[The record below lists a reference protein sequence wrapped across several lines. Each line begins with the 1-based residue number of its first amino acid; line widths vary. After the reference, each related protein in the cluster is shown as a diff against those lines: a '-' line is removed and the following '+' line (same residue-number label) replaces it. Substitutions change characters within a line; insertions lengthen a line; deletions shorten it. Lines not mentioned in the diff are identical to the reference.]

1 MAEITILAVDDND
14 ALRYSL
20 SRTLQ
25 GGGYRVIEA
34 RNGAEALQLAD
45 QSPDL
50 ITLDVRLF
58 DVDYLAGFRCCW
70 NRSLS

>member
-25 GGGYRVIEA
+25 GGGDRVIEA
-34 RNGAEALQLAD
+34 RNGAEALEC
-45 QSPDL
+45 
-50 ITLDVRLF
+50 
-58 DVDYLAGFRCCW
+58 G
-70 NRSLS
+70 SLGEVLKSLLPLKVLSFKPQYP

>member
-34 RNGAEALQLAD
+34 RTGAEALELAD
-45 QSPDL
+45 Q
-50 ITLDVRLF
+50 
-58 DVDYLAGFRCCW
+58 
-70 NRSLS
+70 